1 MSKDNLLRLAGGAAV
16 YCLAMAGFGANA
28 NAAQVLTAVTTAQE
42 ITIDGNTADWEG
54 IAGVTVP
61 LSGKGGVDF
70 VEMRA
75 AIRDG
80 RIYVLAIWY
89 DSSKNILHKPY
100 KWNAGAGEYKK
111 DKQKEDRFALSLRMS
126 GTFSA
131 NKIDGSPFEADVWH
145 WKASRSNPAGIAHDK
160 MWKVSKTPF
169 EKAKEWPTPYGGVVY
184 LARTSDEGDRLYKP
198 VKYNVKRDDIM
209 PRFEV
214 NLTPTGSIADVQA
227 KGVWR
232 NGRWYLEMAR
242 DLDTGH
248 SDDAV
253 IPASG
258 SIEIAVAA
266 FNNVDG
272 RKHSVSEVLTLRT
285 YRSGS

>member
-1 MSKDNLLRLAGGAAV
+1 MLKDNLSRLAGAAAV
-16 YCLAMAGFGANA
+16 SCLVMAGTGTNA
-28 NAAQVLTAVTTAQE
+28 NASQALIASTAPQE
-42 ITIDGNTADWEG
+42 ITLDGNTADWDGVAG
-54 IAGVTVP
+54 IMVP
-61 LSGKGGVDF
+61 LSGKGGVNS

-75 AIRDG
+75 AIKDG
-80 RIYVLAIWY
+80 RIYVLAIWD
-89 DSSKNILHKPY
+89 DSSQNILHKPY
-100 KWNAGAGEYKK
+100 KWNEGAGEYKK

-131 NKIDGSPFEADVWH
+131 SKIDGSPFEADVWH

-160 MWKVSKTPF
+160 MWKVSKKPF
-169 EKAKEWPTPYGGVVY
+169 EKAKEWPTPNGGVVY
-184 LARTSDEGDRLYKP
+184 LARISDEGDRLYKP
-198 VKYNVKRDDIM
+198 VKYSVKRDDIM
-209 PRFEV
+209 SRYEV
-214 NLTPTGSIADVQA
+214 NLTASGSIADVQA

-248 SDDAV
+248 SDDAA

-285 YRSGS
+285 YGSGS

>member
-1 MSKDNLLRLAGGAAV
+1 MTTLKKFMALAAATSL
-16 YCLAMAGFGANA
+16 CGFGASA
-28 NAAQVLTAVTTAQE
+28 NAAQVLTAVTTTQE
-42 ITIDGNTADWEG
+42 ITIDGNTADWDG
-54 IAGVTVP
+54 IAGITVP
-61 LSGKGGVDF
+61 LSGKGGVDS

-100 KWNAGAGEYKK
+100 KWNAAAGKYKK

-131 NKIDGSPFEADVWH
+131 NKVDGSPFEADVWH

-169 EKAKEWPTPYGGVVY
+169 EKSKEWPTPSGGVVY

-198 VKYNVKRDDIM
+198 VKYDVKQDEIM
-209 PRFEV
+209 PRYEV

-232 NGRWYLEMAR
+232 DGRWYLEMAR

-285 YRSGS
+285 YGSGS